1 MTNPSSKLPNLTK
14 DTEEF
19 LNYIE
24 SLDNKPINE
33 LTAQEARDF
42 LTSLQEETYKNI
54 NASVEEMFI
63 NEVRTYIIRPEN
75 STNNKQPV
83 VLYLHG
89 GGWVMGDEYVYDNLI
104 KKISAG
110 ANVAIVF
117 PEYTRAPEAQYPVQI
132 NEIYSVLNYVYEHA
146 DEMNFDR
153 NKIAIMGDSAGGNM
167 AAVTAMRVKDDDAVK
182 IKFLLLIYPVTNADM
197 DTDSYHHFK
206 DGPWLTKKSMEYFW
220 DAYVP
225 EKKLRKD
232 KFVSPLYAELEDL
245 KGLPSTLIITDEND
259 VLCDEGEA
267 FARKLD
273 DAGVDVVNVRINGT
287 HHDFV
292 MLNALSETEPAK
304 GTLKMICSVLNSELK

>member
-1 MTNPSSKLPNLTK
+1 M
-14 DTEEF
+14 
-19 LNYIE
+19 NYIE
-24 SLDNKPINE
+24 SIDNKPITE
-33 LTAQEARDF
+33 ITAKEARYF

-75 STNNKQPV
+75 STNNKLPV

-259 VLCDEGEA
+259 VLRDEGEA

>member
-24 SLDNKPINE
+24 SIDNKPINE

-75 STNNKQPV
+75 STNNKLPV

-259 VLCDEGEA
+259 VLRDEGEA